1 MGITT
6 AVFSKPALFTVA
18 ASLAVGLSACGSS
31 AESPGSAAPGN
42 APQTSSSPTFSPSL
56 TSAATKPAAAA
67 PVVTIKNFEYTVA
80 KFVAPGA
87 EVVSVN
93 NDSEA
98 HTITSAKKG
107 AFDVKVDPAG
117 ATATFKAP
125 AKPGTYPFVCQF
137 HAGMK
142 GTLVVR

>member
-31 AESPGSAAPGN
+31 PDSPGSAAPSN
-42 APQTSSSPTFSPSL
+42 APQTSASSPSVT
-56 TSAATKPAAAA
+56 TAATKPAAAA
-67 PVVTIKNFEYTVA
+67 PVVTIKNFEYTVT
-80 KFVAPGA
+80 KSVAPGA
-87 EVVSVN
+87 EVASVN

-98 HTITSAKKG
+98 HTITSTKKG

-117 ATATFKAP
+117 ATATFRAP

-142 GTLVVR
+142 GTLVVK

>member
-31 AESPGSAAPGN
+31 PDSPGSAAPSN
-42 APQTSSSPTFSPSL
+42 APQTSSSPASSPPV
-56 TSAATKPAAAA
+56 TAAATKPAATA

-80 KFVAPGA
+80 SSVAPGA
-87 EVVSVN
+87 EVASVN
-93 NDSEA
+93 NDNEA
-98 HTITSAKKG
+98 HTITSTKKG

-137 HAGMK
+137 HADMK
-142 GTLVVR
+142 GTLVVK